1 MVIFESHSERFR
13 KYGRVVSNIDF
24 TPVIEALEKI
34 NIPDGCVEYKPS
46 VKELEEASAKVDLTR
61 LFGGELALE
70 TGYCAGQN
78 QLLNAVEYHRSS
90 EINICATDCILLL
103 GSLQDVTDD
112 FHYDTSKIEAFHI
125 RKGTAVEL
133 YATTLHYAPCGIE
146 GSKFMVGVVLPAGTN
161 DDLEQDHIDCL
172 ADSDSEDKLLTAKNK
187 WLIAH
192 PDAPGEAGHFPGL
205 IGANIEVDIKKIQ
218 LEEI

>member
-1 MVIFESHSERFR
+1 MVIYEATSSNFN
-13 KYGRVVSNIDF
+13 KYGRIVKNIDF
-24 TPVIEALEKI
+24 APVIDALNQIK
-34 NIPDGCVEYKPS
+34 IPDDGVAYEPS
-46 VKELEEASAKVDLTR
+46 VASLEEASAKVDVKR
-61 LFGGELALE
+61 LFGGELEVE
-70 TGYCAGQN
+70 TGYCAGHN
-78 QLLNAVEYHRSS
+78 DLLNAVEYHRSS
-90 EINICATDCILLL
+90 EVNVCATDCILLL

-112 FHYDTSKIEAFHI
+112 FKYDTSKIEAFHI

-146 GSKFMVGVVLPAGTN
+146 DGFMVGVILPMGTN
-161 DDLEQDHIDCL
+161 FDLEEEHVDCL

-205 IGANIEVDIKKIQ
+205 IGANIKVDVTKTQ
-218 LEEI
+218 MEEI

>member
-1 MVIFESHSERFR
+1 MVIYEATSSNFK
-13 KYGRVVSNIDF
+13 KYGRIVKNIDF
-24 TPVIEALEKI
+24 APVIEALNQI
-34 NIPDGCVEYKPS
+34 AIPDGCVEYKPS

-103 GSLQDVTDD
+103 GSLQAVTDD

-146 GSKFMVGVVLPAGTN
+146 NDGFMVGVILPYGTN
-161 DDLEQDHIDCL
+161 FDLEEDHIDCL
-172 ADSDSEDKLLTAKNK
+172 ANSDSEDKLLTAKNK

-192 PDAPGEAGHFPGL
+192 PDAPGEKGHFPGL
-205 IGANIEVDIKKIQ
+205 IGANIEVNVTKKQ
-218 LEEI
+218 MEEI